1 MSFTFILAMI
11 YTMLLII
18 DIFALIIGIKS
29 HEWALFIGVTSFTVI
44 GTAVLA
50 YLWFKCPM

>member
-1 MSFTFILAMI
+1 MRFTFILAMI

-29 HEWALFIGVTSFTVI
+29 HEWALFIGVTAFTVI